1 MPNLEAAKK
10 DLRQTKKRTVR
21 NSLIKTN
28 IKDYI
33 RQSRKAAEK
42 KDLVKT
48 EEYVNLAIKA
58 LDKALKNNIYKK
70 NTVSRRK
77 SILMRRLNS
86 VKTSK

>member
-58 LDKALKNNIYKK
+58 LDKALRKHGSHAKIIA
-70 NTVSRRK
+70 VSHGCDMLP
-77 SILMRRLNS
+77 IIE
-86 VKTSK
+86 